1 MTLPSAVLAYQV
13 LEISNFLNEKHK
25 LARATMSEYELTYD
39 SMKKQFKVI
48 QDSSSIGSSENVG
61 SKSEPTYILETRKNR
76 KFYSSNVDNTRG
88 RFNNNTSTNSNFKL
102 KGMLNKYNI
111 QYHRLEEDS
120 EGRQVKLIYGWIV

>member
-13 LEISNFLNEKHK
+13 LEISNLLNEKHK
-25 LARATMSEYELTYD
+25 LARATMSEYELTCD

-120 EGRQVKLIYGWIV
+120 EGRQVKLIYG